1 MWPFIPLIPIDNS
14 PLWTL
19 PSNQHFFLL
28 STRVVHG
35 LSTSSHLGDHWLGVH
50 LDLGDAAVHEELDAG
65 DIARVVGGE
74 ERDSLRNV
82 IRIAHATQR
91 HALCEIFFHL
101 RERITLPPALENRRI
116 DMAGADGVHA
126 NTAVAEFPRPGAGER
141 AHCRLSEL
149 KSCLTDNLSLFFGLL
164 SPVSAT

>member
-35 LSTSSHLGDHWLGVH
+35 LSNSSHLGDHWLGVP

-65 DIARVVGGE
+65 DVARVVGGE
-74 ERDSLRNV
+74 ERDRLRNV
-82 IRIAHATQR
+82 IRIAHASQR
-91 HALCEIFFHL
+91 HALGEIFLHL
-101 RERITLPPALENRRI
+101 RERLTLLPALENRRS
-116 DMAGADGVHA
+116 DMAGADGV
-126 NTAVAEFPRPGAGER
+126 
-141 AHCRLSEL
+141 
-149 KSCLTDNLSLFFGLL
+149 
-164 SPVSAT
+164 SPN